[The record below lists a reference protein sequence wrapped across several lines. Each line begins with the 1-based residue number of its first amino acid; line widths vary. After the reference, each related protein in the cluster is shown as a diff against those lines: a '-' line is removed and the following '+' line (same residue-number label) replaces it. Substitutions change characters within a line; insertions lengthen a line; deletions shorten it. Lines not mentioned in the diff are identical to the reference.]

1 MSPEGRKRLEQYRHV
16 YTMWINDRVLLNT
29 SWATDV
35 QDIIRKEINPGYT
48 QNLWCGKCCAD
59 MLETAFRHLDSLP
72 KPVINELHTP
82 NGINRAERRNR
93 RR

>member
-1 MSPEGRKRLEQYRHV
+1 MSPEGRKRLEQYRPV

-72 KPVINELHTP
+72 KILLSENNPS
-82 NGINRAERRNR
+82 NGGNRPKRNHRR
-93 RR
+93 

>member
-1 MSPEGRKRLEQYRHV
+1 MSPEGRKRLEQYRTV

-72 KPVINELHTP
+72 KPVENELHTP
-82 NGINRAERRNR
+82 NSINRAERRNR

>member
-1 MSPEGRKRLEQYRHV
+1 
-16 YTMWINDRVLLNT
+16 MWVNDRVLLNT

-72 KPVINELHTP
+72 KQVINELHTP
-82 NGINRAERRNR
+82 NGGNRAERRNR
-93 RR
+93 RI